1 MKKPPKW
8 DAEYTIPIEPV
19 PAARPR
25 VSRWGAYYPKRYR
38 DFKAALAAAFIAAA
52 RAAPARDGPCRV
64 EVEIVAPRPAS
75 TKLPFPKPDIDNY
88 LKSVFDAA
96 TGSVWVDDWG
106 IRESFA
112 TKRWTEKGEKP
123 SVRLRVKWDNTN
135 RNDI

>member
-1 MKKPPKW
+1 LKKSHEW

-52 RAAPARDGPCRV
+52 RPAPVRDGPCRV

-96 TGSVWVDDWG
+96 TGSVWEDDWG
-106 IRESFA
+106 IRECSA
-112 TKRWTEKGEKP
+112 TKRWTEKGEDAH
-123 SVRLRVKWDNTN
+123 VRLKVKWK
-135 RNDI
+135 